1 MTLQKTSPPGCMTL
15 QKLDQ
20 LLSLVAACA
29 CKTGGC
35 MTLRKSAFKW
45 RHEAANRHLC
55 EWSH

>member
-1 MTLQKTSPPGCMTL
+1 MTLQKTSTPGCMTL

-35 MTLRKSAFKW
+35 MTLRKSPFKW
-45 RHEAANRHLC
+45 RHEAANRQ
-55 EWSH
+55 